1 MPTAFIFLRVQLGT
15 SDQVLNDLRQILH
28 VQEAYLLYGK
38 FDIIA
43 KVEAST
49 MHELKEIVTQ
59 TIRQMRHIRS
69 SQTMV
74 VMEG

>member
-15 SDQVLNDLRQILH
+15 SDQVLDDLRQILH
-28 VQEAYLLYGK
+28 VQEAHLIYGN

-43 KVEAST
+43 KVKAST
-49 MHELKEIVTQ
+49 MHELKEIATQ
-59 TIRQMRHIRS
+59 TIRQMHNIRS

-74 VMEG
+74 VMDG